1 LSMEIVVKEL
11 AKKRFSATLYI
22 NGEMFASSVETRP
35 GCAIR
40 TVLNKL
46 QLEHGGPSGDLVI
59 DIGEW

>member
-1 LSMEIVVKEL
+1 MEIVIKEL

-22 NGEMFASSVETRP
+22 NGEMFASSVEPRP

-46 QLEHGGPSGDLVI
+46 QHQFGAPSGDLVI
-59 DIGEW
+59 DISDW